1 MLKANKFFAI
11 KFLILIL
18 INCNYMFSKPL
29 SLILV
34 YLITIF
40 NLSIVMSPF
49 FGAIAPFTNLY
60 DIDFVNRSAN
70 IDKSLLDKMMFAIML
85 NGFLISFFMLIYLFF
100 DLLLGFSVRYSLKKC
115 KRYEKVKGFDFLT
128 DIFEQV
134 KVKFNQPNVKLYI
147 KGSNEVNAFAV
158 SSLGYKAIVITNGMV
173 NHYLK
178 SCNGPKNFLYAMRSI
193 IGHEMSHLINK
204 DFLPGFLI
212 MANQRATNFVLTIT
226 SLLFHYVVRLVS
238 LNPYGGHFSALLMQN
253 IYYLINFILSFFNR
267 FIVYNLY
274 RFLNLWISRSIE
286 YRCDAQSAVA
296 FGGDKMAMALSML
309 GKNGY
314 FTLFSTHPS
323 TKNRINK
330 VVNIKSKDEIIL
342 PKIFDA
348 LSNYFAI
355 MLLIVI
361 CLCFAEECN
370 VDYLIRNYGVKVVR
384 YIRYFI

>member
-1 MLKANKFFAI
+1 
-11 KFLILIL
+11 
-18 INCNYMFSKPL
+18 
-29 SLILV
+29 
-34 YLITIF
+34 
-40 NLSIVMSPF
+40 MSPF

-60 DIDFVNRSAN
+60 NIDFVNRSVN
-70 IDKSLLDKMMFAIML
+70 IDKSLLDKMVFAIMF

-100 DLLLGFSVRYSLKKC
+100 DLFLGFSVRYSLKKC
-115 KRYEKVKGFDFLT
+115 KRYEKVKDFDFLT

-134 KVKFNQPNVKLYI
+134 KSKFNQPNVKLYI
-147 KGSNEVNAFAV
+147 KNSNEINAFAV

-178 SCNGPKNFLYAMRSI
+178 SCNDPKKFLYAMRSI
-193 IGHEMSHLINK
+193 MGHEMSHLINK

-212 MANQRATNFVLTIT
+212 MANQRATNFVLRIV
-226 SLLFHYVVRLVS
+226 SLFFHYFVRLVS
-238 LNPYGGHFSALLMQN
+238 LNPYGGHFLALLMN
-253 IYYLINFILSFFNR
+253 NVYSLTNFILSFFNR

-286 YRCDAQSAVA
+286 YRCDEQSAIA

-314 FTLFSTHPS
+314 FTLFSTHPN
-323 TKNRINK
+323 TKSRINK
-330 VVNIKSKDEIIL
+330 VVNIKIKDEIIL

-348 LSNYFAI
+348 LSNYFSI
-355 MLLIVI
+355 MLLMVI

-370 VDYLIRNYGVKVVR
+370 VDYLVRNYGVKIVR
-384 YIRYFI
+384 YVKNFI